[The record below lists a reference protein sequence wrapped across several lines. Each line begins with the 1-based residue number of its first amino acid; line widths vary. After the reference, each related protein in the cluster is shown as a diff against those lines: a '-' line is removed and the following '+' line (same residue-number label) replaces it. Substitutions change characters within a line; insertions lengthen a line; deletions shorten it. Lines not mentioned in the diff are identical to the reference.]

1 MNLADYFN
9 PRKEEKYK
17 KVILNNPQIK
27 SVPGLTAHY
36 NGSLVTVEAEVTV
49 SGKMT
54 VKESFILAE
63 QIEETLKQECG
74 VSDTKIIFY
83 PNEI

>member
-1 MNLADYFN
+1 M
-9 PRKEEKYK
+9 
-17 KVILNNPQIK
+17 
-27 SVPGLTAHY
+27 
-36 NGSLVTVEAEVTV
+36 TVEAEVTV

>member
-1 MNLADYFN
+1 
-9 PRKEEKYK
+9 
-17 KVILNNPQIK
+17 
-27 SVPGLTAHY
+27 
-36 NGSLVTVEAEVTV
+36 
-49 SGKMT
+49 MT